1 MNIIDNFYVLM
12 LPLTSMLYCFTLL
25 FFRHFRKTK
34 KDYGTIFF
42 KILLITV
49 IIGSIAELLFKI
61 AKLSYLDPYHHAF
74 KIATKLLMATSMSFL
89 TFFSYYFYCIL
100 KKTEV
105 KNKDYKIRY
114 TILIAYWLINLVII
128 VLIPYKVADADGI
141 FLFQSYQA
149 SYLGILLLVE
159 YAFLVLSLF
168 SYRKN
173 INKTNF
179 LIYVGMILFTFVI
192 IISEIYIKKL
202 LINVLATIALY
213 VFYLLNEKPEA
224 KLIEQYNISKIQ
236 AEKANNAK
244 SEFLSNMSH
253 ELRTPLNAIYTFSN
267 ELGQTIDGSEIKDIN
282 KSAKNLLEI
291 INNILDI
298 SKIEANKFELVSRQY
313 STSDLISEVHNYAK
327 SNNIRNVQIIKK
339 VNSKLPKYLKGDK
352 MRISQIICNLISNSL
367 KYTDKGSITLKF
379 DYEFIKGEF
388 KLIINVIDTGIGIEE
403 HEIKNLFKKFEKLNN
418 KFSSLHGTGLGLPLV
433 QEITKKMN
441 GEIIVESEPGAGS
454 NFEIRIPQEIIPLEN
469 AIIEKRRKEKNI
481 IEKGKIKN
489 KKILSVDDNEIN
501 LKVFKNLLKEY
512 EVKVD
517 SCVSGSQAIELCKK
531 GKYDLIFLDIMM
543 PDRDGKETLKEI
555 LKIEDF
561 DTPVIALTACEN
573 NNRNDYI
580 EVGFSDY
587 LEKPINKEMLANI
600 LHDYLV
606 KGDSK

>member
-1 MNIIDNFYVLM
+1 
-12 LPLTSMLYCFTLL
+12 
-25 FFRHFRKTK
+25 
-34 KDYGTIFF
+34 
-42 KILLITV
+42 
-49 IIGSIAELLFKI
+49 
-61 AKLSYLDPYHHAF
+61 
-74 KIATKLLMATSMSFL
+74 
-89 TFFSYYFYCIL
+89 
-100 KKTEV
+100 
-105 KNKDYKIRY
+105 
-114 TILIAYWLINLVII
+114 
-128 VLIPYKVADADGI
+128 
-141 FLFQSYQA
+141 
-149 SYLGILLLVE
+149 
-159 YAFLVLSLF
+159 
-168 SYRKN
+168 
-173 INKTNF
+173 
-179 LIYVGMILFTFVI
+179 
-192 IISEIYIKKL
+192 
-202 LINVLATIALY
+202 
-213 VFYLLNEKPEA
+213 
-224 KLIEQYNISKIQ
+224 
-236 AEKANNAK
+236 
-244 SEFLSNMSH
+244 MSH

-267 ELGQTIDGSEIKDIN
+267 ELSQTIDGPEIKDIN

-298 SKIEANKFELVSRQY
+298 SKIEANKFELVNRQY

-339 VNSKLPKYLKGDK
+339 VNNKLPKYLKGDK

-441 GEIIVESEPGAGS
+441 GEIIVESEPGVGS

-517 SCVSGSQAIELCKK
+517 TCVSGIQAIELCKK
-531 GKYDLIFLDIMM
+531 EKYDLIFLDIMM

-573 NNRNDYI
+573 NNKNEYV

-587 LEKPINKEMLANI
+587 LEKPINKEMLANV

>member
-12 LPLTSMLYCFTLL
+12 LPLTSLLYCITLL

-74 KIATKLLMATSMSFL
+74 KISTKLLMATSMSFL

-114 TILIAYWLINLVII
+114 TVLITYWLINLVII
-128 VLIPYKVADADGI
+128 VLLPYKVADADGI

-149 SYLGILLLVE
+149 SYLGTLLLVE
-159 YAFLVLSLF
+159 YAFLVVSLF

-179 LIYVGMILFTFVI
+179 LIYVGMILFTFVL
-192 IISEIYIKKL
+192 IISEIYIRKL
-202 LINVLATIALY
+202 LINVLATISLY

-298 SKIEANKFELVSRQY
+298 SKIEANKFGLVNRQY

-441 GEIIVESEPGAGS
+441 GEIIVESEPGVGS

-512 EVKVD
+512 EVKID
-517 SCVSGSQAIELCKK
+517 TCVSGIQAIELCKK
-531 GKYDLIFLDIMM
+531 EKYDLIFLDIMM

-573 NNRNDYI
+573 NNKNEYI
-580 EVGFSDY
+580 AVGFSDY
-587 LEKPINKEMLANI
+587 LEKPINKEMLANV